1 MAKGNHSPEPFDE
14 DTYHRQL
21 VWEEFLQRAV
31 DAGNKAI
38 EWFELADYADDGLIS
53 ESELEEIFNDRWSS
67 TGNVVIAAYNF
78 LWPEIEA
85 MATKLGVPFQPE
97 IMEIDG
103 FEDDN

>member
-1 MAKGNHSPEPFDE
+1 MAKGNHPPEPFDE
-14 DTYHRQL
+14 DTVHRQL

-38 EWFELADYADDGLIS
+38 GWLELDDYANDELVS
-53 ESELEEIFNDRWSS
+53 ERELEEAYNERWRT
-67 TGNVVIAAYNF
+67 TGDVVIAAYNF

-85 MATKLGVPFQPE
+85 LATKLGVPFQPE

-103 FEDDN
+103 IEDDD